1 MVNFYKLLPSL
12 LIGSTLADVP
22 SLTSG
27 DFDSAIADKDLALV
41 KFFAP
46 WCGHCKSMASDWVDA
61 SNAVDKDKVL
71 IAEVD
76 CTGESG
82 LCGKHGVAGYP
93 TLKSF
98 KKGKEF
104 EEFYDRKKDAILNYV
119 KKNTDGGAPD
129 APEPAAT
136 NVKSE
141 DNPGADAYTA
151 GKVWKVVGSNFV
163 EKVVKKE
170 YNTFI
175 KVYAPW
181 CGHCVAMSE
190 NWDKLA
196 ETLKDVEN
204 VKIAKI
210 DATANDLPSAF
221 TVRGYPTLFWVP
233 AGADAPEKY
242 QGARSVDAW
251 MDFIKGKDDS
261 KEEL

>member
-1 MVNFYKLLPSL
+1 MVNFYKLIPSL
-12 LIGSTLADVP
+12 LIGSALADVP
-22 SLTSG
+22 SLTSA

-46 WCGHCKSMASDWVDA
+46 WCGHCKTMASDWIDA
-61 SNAVDKDKVL
+61 SNEVDKDKVL

-98 KKGKEF
+98 KKGKDF
-104 EEFYDRKKDAILNYV
+104 EEFYDRKKSAILNYV
-119 KKNTDGGAPD
+119 NKNIGGA
-129 APEPAAT
+129 AQATPEPVAT

-141 DNPGADAYTA
+141 DDPGTDAYAA
-151 GKVWKVVGSNFV
+151 GKVWKIVGSNFV
-163 EKVVKKE
+163 DKVVKKE
-170 YNTFI
+170 YNTFL

-196 ETLKDVEN
+196 DALKDVDS
-204 VKIAKI
+204 VQIAKI
-210 DATANDLPSAF
+210 DATANDLPSSF

-251 MDFIKGKDDS
+251 MDFIKGKDDK

>member
-1 MVNFYKLLPSL
+1 MGTLKSQLIRNIHVILNIVLNKINQDKMVNFYKLLPSL
-12 LIGSTLADVP
+12 LIGSAIADVP

-93 TLKSF
+93 TLKAF

-104 EEFYDRKKDAILNYV
+104 EED
-119 KKNTDGGAPD
+119 
-129 APEPAAT
+129 
-136 NVKSE
+136 
-141 DNPGADAYTA
+141 PGADAYTA

-163 EKVVKKE
+163 DKVVNKE

-190 NWDKLA
+190 NWGKLA
-196 ETLKDVEN
+196 ETLKDVDN
-204 VKIAKI
+204 VKIAEI

-233 AGADAPEKY
+233 AGASAPEKY